1 MNPPSNVR
9 KVLTPGEIHELTRRS
24 NFAGF
29 WAIGST
35 WAVIVGTF
43 AVLARWPHPVTF
55 VAAIVVLGGRQL
67 ALAIL
72 MHEAAH
78 RTLFA
83 NRFSN
88 DVVADWLCARPVHGH
103 VAKYRKHHHQHHA
116 HTSTDKDPDL
126 SLVTPFPATRRSLS
140 RKFAR
145 DLFGATGLKRN
156 VGLLMMDCEMLGYTV
171 AGDAKRLP
179 RDGRSAMDYV
189 RAGVR
194 NGGGFLLTNAAI
206 AGGLALAGHLW
217 VFWAWVLADLTTFN
231 LFVRIRSLAEH
242 ACTERTTNPYA
253 NTRTARAGLL
263 ARMTVA
269 PFRVNYHLE
278 HHLLVAVPYHRLP
291 KLHAL
296 LRERGV
302 VPEAPGYVDVLRIV
316 SAAEPLPRLKGA
328 T

>member
-1 MNPPSNVR
+1 MHASSNVR
-9 KVLTPGEIHELTRRS
+9 KILSSTEIRELTRRS
-24 NFAGF
+24 NLRGV

-35 WAVIVGTF
+35 WAVIAATF
-43 AVLARWPHPVTF
+43 AALARWPHPAMFALAV
-55 VAAIVVLGGRQL
+55 IVLGGRQL

-83 NRFSN
+83 NRFAN
-88 DVVADWLCARPVHGH
+88 DVITDWFCARPTHGN
-103 VAKYRKHHHQHHA
+103 VEKYRKHHLQHHA
-116 HTSTDKDPDL
+116 YTSTDKDPDL
-126 SLVTPFPATRRSLS
+126 ALVTPFPTTRRSLA

-179 RDGRSAMDYV
+179 RNGRSTLDYV
-189 RAGVR
+189 RAGIR
-194 NGGGFLLTNAAI
+194 NGAGFFVTNAAI
-206 AGGLALAGHLW
+206 LGALALAGHAW
-217 VFWAWVLADLTTFN
+217 VFWAWVVADLTTFN

-242 ACTERTTNPYA
+242 ACTERTTDPYA

-269 PFRVNYHLE
+269 PVRVNYHLE
-278 HHLLVAVPYHRLP
+278 HHLLVAVPYYRLP

-296 LRERGV
+296 LRERGAV
-302 VPEAPGYVDVLRIV
+302 REAPGYLDVLGIV
-316 SAAEPLPRLKGA
+316 STVRAAQ
-328 T
+328 